1 MSKLFSPIKIGSLE
15 LKNRIIMSPMCQYSA
30 TDGFVNNWHFVHY
43 ATRAVGGC
51 AAIIQEAT
59 AISPEGRIS
68 YGDLGIWKDEHIE
81 GLLKITSFMNQYGAL
96 PGIQLAHAG
105 RKASCDLPSHGG
117 GQLKTGS
124 NSWQTV
130 APSAVPFNNDD
141 NAPIALSK
149 EGIMNV
155 ISQFRTAAIRAIKA
169 GYRILEIHAA
179 HGYLIQE
186 FLSPLTN
193 KRDDEYGGT
202 FENRI
207 RFLLQIV
214 DAIKEVCGAEQSLWV
229 RITATDWVEGGWDID
244 DSVMLCGILKEK
256 GVELVDVSTGGNVP
270 HAHIPIS
277 PGYQVKFSDEI
288 KKQTGCLTGAVGL
301 ITEAQQAENILS
313 ENKSD
318 LIFFGRELIRNPYF
332 AYKAAKE
339 LNAKIEVPAQYDR
352 MF

>member
-81 GLLKITSFMNQYGAL
+81 GLLKITSFMNQYGAI

-229 RITATDWVEGGWDID
+229 RITATDWVEGSWDID
-244 DSVMLCGILKEK
+244 DSVMLCRVLKEK

-318 LIFFGRELIRNPYF
+318 LIFLGRELIRNPYF
-332 AYKAAKE
+332 PYKAAKE

>member
-81 GLLKITSFMNQYGAL
+81 GLLKITSFMDQYGAI

-207 RFLLQIV
+207 RFLLYIV

-244 DSVMLCGILKEK
+244 DSVMLCRVLKEK

-270 HAHIPIS
+270 HAHIPVA

-318 LIFFGRELIRNPYF
+318 LIFLGRELIRNPYF
-332 AYKAAKE
+332 PYKAAKE